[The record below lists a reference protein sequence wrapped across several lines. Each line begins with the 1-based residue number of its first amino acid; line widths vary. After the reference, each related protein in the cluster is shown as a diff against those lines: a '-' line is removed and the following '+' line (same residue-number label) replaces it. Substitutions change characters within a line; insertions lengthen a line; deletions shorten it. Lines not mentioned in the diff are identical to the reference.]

1 MAAPLKYKSFR
12 FYEGSHRP
20 ISIGH
25 NFDGKNSFFSGMV
38 EPMASIC
45 IFVSPLPHG
54 KEYINPLKM
63 KTVKVIDKEFGLYIP
78 QEKIEANIQNVAD
91 QINKDL
97 EGMNPLFLVV
107 LNGAFMFASELF
119 KRLTIPCEISF
130 VKLSSYAG
138 TETTNVIR
146 ELIGLDHPLNGRH
159 VVIVE
164 DIVDTGHTLRYTT
177 QKLRDLKAADVRIA
191 TLFFKPNNFQYTYP
205 IDYIGMEIGNE
216 FIVGYGLDYDQQ
228 GRNLPDIYKIIEP

>member
-1 MAAPLKYKSFR
+1 MY
-12 FYEGSHRP
+12 
-20 ISIGH
+20 
-25 NFDGKNSFFSGMV
+25 
-38 EPMASIC
+38 IC
-45 IFVSPLPHG
+45 NALTKGQEIL
-54 KEYINPLKM
+54 NPLKM
-63 KTVKVIDKEFGLYIP
+63 KTVKVLDKEFGLYIP
-78 QEKIEANIQNVAD
+78 QEKIENSIQAVAE
-91 QINKDL
+91 QINHDL
-97 EGMNPLFLVV
+97 DGLNPLFLVV

-130 VKLSSYAG
+130 VKLSSYSG
-138 TETTNVIR
+138 TETTTVVR
-146 ELIGLDHPLNGRH
+146 ELIGLDHSLDGRH

-205 IDYIGMEIGNE
+205 IDYKGMDIGNE

-228 GRNLPDIYKIIEP
+228 GRNLPDIYKIIENAE